1 MRTNEVLTRAV
12 AASPPAQ
19 FLRLVLARERGDK
32 PEAQAARRQLE
43 KLGVKVR
50 FARR

>member
-1 MRTNEVLTRAV
+1 MSTTEVLTKAIGS
-12 AASPPAQ
+12 SPPAQ
-19 FLRLVLARERGDK
+19 FLKLYLARERGDK

-50 FARR
+50 FTRR

>member
-1 MRTNEVLTRAV
+1 LNTSEVLTRAV
-12 AASPPAQ
+12 VQSPPAQ

-32 PEAQAARRQLE
+32 PAAQDARRKLE

-50 FARR
+50 FTRR